1 VNRRFLL
8 VASAAAIIA
17 LIAGVVLGLSLKRDD
32 PAPVKTAKPF
42 FIAKYQYIHRTK
54 RKVDFRVSSGTL
66 RGAPRWPVV
75 VVSDKN
81 SLLRPL
87 QSWVITGSAPT
98 GSLRILEGDPGS
110 LLLRAKNG
118 YTYSLKGLYATGD
131 AIGADLYPLGKRLDP
146 SHLPALSKLGVAVP
160 VQYGKGNS
168 RRAVVLVGLRHSWE
182 PRIVGFLAGYSLSQP
197 SPGLDRALLGP
208 DNALYQID
216 ASARRLRLV
225 SKPLAS
231 RKPWLRDGRP
241 LEKCIPWPGG
251 ARGTYYGCPGR
262 IELVEPNGVRRVIY
276 VEKDCTPA
284 NGYCLGGI
292 GLEVVL
298 PSPDGRTLLVQEG
311 HYACGGEWK
320 TSFLSAD
327 GGELEPT
334 VPTGSFSDSWA
345 LGWIGGDSA
354 LVAAAAPGECGPPQS
369 GIYLAYRDRPG
380 HAYLVL
386 ATDSTDAVIW
396 RR

>member
-1 VNRRFLL
+1 MNRRYLL
-8 VASAAAIIA
+8 GALAAAIIT
-17 LIAGVVLGLSLKRDD
+17 LVAGVGLGLSFRPD
-32 PAPVKTAKPF
+32 PKPAKTAKPVF
-42 FIAKYQYIHRTK
+42 VARYQYVHRTK
-54 RKVDFRVSSGTL
+54 KKVDFRVSSGTI

-75 VVSDKN
+75 VVSDKD
-81 SLLRPL
+81 SLIRPL
-87 QSWVITGSAPT
+87 QSWVITGSMPT
-98 GSLRILEGDPGS
+98 GPLRILEGDPGS

-146 SHLPALSKLGVAVP
+146 SHLPVLSKLGVAVP
-160 VQYGKGNS
+160 VQYGKGNR
-168 RRAVVLVGLRHSWE
+168 RRAVVLVGLRNSWE
-182 PRIVGFLAGYSLSQP
+182 PRIFGYLAGYSLSQS

-208 DNALYQID
+208 DKALYRID
-216 ASARRLRLV
+216 ASARRLQLV

-231 RKPWLRDGRP
+231 RKPWLRESRP

-262 IELVEPNGVRRVIY
+262 IELVEPSGVRRVIY
-276 VEKDCTPA
+276 VEKGCTPA
-284 NGYCLGGI
+284 NGYCRGGI

-320 TSFLSAD
+320 TSFLSAG

-334 VPTGSFSDSWA
+334 VPAGSFSDSWA

-369 GIYLAYRDRPG
+369 GIYVAFRYAPG
-380 HAYLVL
+380 HANLVL